1 LTVRKNSLEGSRSIA
16 WTVDGRV
23 IFDSNIDGK
32 ANVWIVSTAGGDPK
46 PVTDSNLEN
55 SGPETSAD
63 GRHIIFGSLRNG
75 GNQIWRMDLN
85 GSNQKQLT
93 QEKGGIPTYS
103 VSHDGQWV
111 VYSSFTGGI
120 HKVSV
125 NGGGL
130 TKVVAKGNFHYPQV
144 SPDGKLLAYF
154 FDDEQTQRPK
164 IGIIKFD
171 GGALVKII
179 DLPLS
184 AAPGS
189 YEDIFYRGWHWSP
202 DGRALVYVNTLGG
215 VSNLW
220 SQPIAGGA
228 AKQITNFKSDRILTF
243 SYSWDGRQLALARG
257 SRTSD
262 AVLIS
267 ALK

>member
-1 LTVRKNSLEGSRSIA
+1 
-16 WTVDGRV
+16 
-23 IFDSNIDGK
+23 
-32 ANVWIVSTAGGDPK
+32 
-46 PVTDSNLEN
+46 
-55 SGPETSAD
+55 
-63 GRHIIFGSLRNG
+63 
-75 GNQIWRMDLN
+75 M
-85 GSNQKQLT
+85 
-93 QEKGGIPTYS
+93 
-103 VSHDGQWV
+103 
-111 VYSSFTGGI
+111 GGI
-120 HKVSV
+120 HKVSL

-130 TKVVAKGNFHYPQV
+130 PQVVVAKGSFHYPQV

-154 FDDEQTQRPK
+154 FDDIQTQRPK
-164 IGIIKFD
+164 IGIMKFD
-171 GGALVKII
+171 DGALVKTI

-189 YEDIFYRGWHWSP
+189 SSSVDLFYRGWHWSP
-202 DGRALVYVNTLGG
+202 DGRSLVYVKTLGG

-220 SQPIAGGA
+220 SQPIDGGA